1 MLHESGINIYYTR
14 SFFAKQISCKGLYK
28 KFELSPV
35 NYRPIGCPGLQ
46 SLNGFELVFILILQP
61 IRRRAMPMSLE
72 IQIL

>member
-46 SLNGFELVFILILQP
+46 RLNGFCPHFDSTASNEKGQLFNK
-61 IRRRAMPMSLE
+61 
-72 IQIL
+72 